1 MIEHDRH
8 NGRFGVAEH
17 ATPDV
22 RQASPQLRHVPSQAQ
37 KPLVP
42 GRRAQLSQGRYRLLR
57 SGRGHAR
64 RQQRRSAVPPQVGD
78 HVLGGSQVA
87 AHAAEG
93 LGEGAHH
100 HVDVSSVYTEEF
112 SNPPTARPHRADRVR
127 FVEIQ
132 ISPILLLERDDFPQ
146 ATEVA
151 LHGVD
156 ALHEHDDLAPRLHSG
171 IRINV
176 ALGGLRV
183 CKSNK
188 T

>member
-1 MIEHDRH
+1 MLAHLGE
-8 NGRFGVAEH
+8 A
-17 ATPDV
+17 ATI
-22 RQASPQLRHVPSQAQ
+22 AGISS
-37 KPLVP
+37 
-42 GRRAQLSQGRYRLLR
+42 G
-57 SGRGHAR
+57 SGRIFTLIRTVTSRVLCPPADTSRAPEHQPRALAAEK
-64 RQQRRSAVPPQVGD
+64 QRRRAVPPQVSD
-78 HVLGGSQVA
+78 DVLGGSQVA